1 MNRNFL
7 NLLLFFWL
15 CLAGIAVGQN
25 SVLIASGP
33 SPDSG
38 HGFLIP
44 TSDSLMAALFANSDR
59 RPSAFIAPVELPR
72 MAPELAL
79 ETYQRRSAQQAA
91 ALAEYSST
99 TLIRAELPSTS
110 QRGEYELRRHYTAPH
125 TLVFKALHRGWFCE
139 EQRDHA
145 TSSVG
150 SESCAKR
157 RQFADRDHSGKLQVF
172 LQRNQGSRWPS
183 AARLPTKA
191 AQETC
196 WPVQRPHLP

>member
-7 NLLLFFWL
+7 NFLFFWL

-72 MAPELAL
+72 MAPGLAL
-79 ETYQRRSAQQAA
+79 ETYERRSAQQAA

-99 TLIRAELPSTS
+99 TLIRAELPETS
-110 QRGEYELRRHYTAPH
+110 QRGEYEVRRHYAAPH
-125 TLVFKALHRGWFCE
+125 SLVFNALRVTAAGFVKSTVITRLAIVDIYHKDYEPVAAGM
-139 EQRDHA
+139 QA
-145 TSSVG
+145 V
-150 SESCAKR
+150 A
-157 RQFADRDHSGKLQVF
+157 
-172 LQRNQGSRWPS
+172 SRP
-183 AARLPTKA
+183 AL
-191 AQETC
+191 
-196 WPVQRPHLP
+196 

>member
-7 NLLLFFWL
+7 NFLFFWL

-33 SPDSG
+33 SPDNG

-44 TSDSLMAALFANSDR
+44 TSDSLTAALFANSDR
-59 RPSAFIAPVELPR
+59 RPSAFIAPVELPL

-79 ETYQRRSAQQAA
+79 ETYQRSSAQQAA

-110 QRGEYELRRHYTAPH
+110 QRGEYELRRHYTGH
-125 TLVFKALHRGWFCE
+125 HHRH
-139 EQRDHA
+139 R
-145 TSSVG
+145 
-150 SESCAKR
+150 
-157 RQFADRDHSGKLQVF
+157 
-172 LQRNQGSRWPS
+172 
-183 AARLPTKA
+183 PTDF
-191 AQETC
+191 
-196 WPVQRPHLP
+196 

>member
-7 NLLLFFWL
+7 NFLFFWL

-59 RPSAFIAPVELPR
+59 RPSAFIATVEMPR

-79 ETYQRRSAQQAA
+79 ETYRRRSAQQAA

-99 TLIRAELPSTS
+99 TLIRAELPETS
-110 QRGEYELRRHYTAPH
+110 QREDSEHRRHDTAPH
-125 TLVFKALHRGWFCE
+125 SLVCKALSFTGGGFE
-139 EQRDHA
+139 
-145 TSSVG
+145 TS
-150 SESCAKR
+150 
-157 RQFADRDHSGKLQVF
+157 
-172 LQRNQGSRWPS
+172 
-183 AARLPTKA
+183 
-191 AQETC
+191 
-196 WPVQRPHLP
+196 